1 MKPSWRLAALLTTLA
16 WACSCSS
23 DGSSSDDE
31 TIGGTSSGG
40 GQNETDSDL
49 QDTDSESESESES
62 ATQTPNDT
70 RTGDDSGSETAETD
84 ATDEDTGSTAGACVF
99 RVSTGGSPEGDG
111 LSWSSTFSRVN
122 SALKAAAAEAAKR
135 PKEERCQ
142 VWVAKGVYYIFES
155 NRKDTVRLRPRVDL
169 LGGFGGDE
177 SRADERDAD
186 AHITVLDGH
195 RSADDWTNQVLHVVT
210 GADNSLIEGFSISG
224 GDAAVSFDT
233 EDPDN
238 YGGGMVNDGVS
249 PTVRGCVFTENSA
262 AWDGALA
269 NLKGSEALIEGCT
282 FANNIAQA
290 IFNNQSSVTITDT
303 IVVGNHGGGIST
315 NGEKSNT
322 TVQNAVISGN
332 RNYGIESWF
341 GAVTTV
347 VSATVVGN
355 YPGYEPDAPAGA
367 TAYQGSNA
375 FFSSILW
382 SNGPGSV
389 REEEG
394 GRTTLEYSNIDD
406 DSTDGEGNIFSAP
419 ELEGFE
425 PPLHEGS
432 WTAIAYDPGTGT
444 TRLVDG
450 AAAWNPGALT
460 GLFLRLETNQESGG
474 APMSPIIDNDAA
486 SIRVRGDISWLV
498 DESAGYALLDL
509 RLGAESPCIDAGD
522 GDKALPHDITGR
534 SRHDDPSV
542 SDTGRG
548 SPSYVDIGA
557 YERAN

>member
-1 MKPSWRLAALLTTLA
+1 MKPSWRLAALFTTLA

-31 TIGGTSSGG
+31 TTAGTSSAG
-40 GQNETDSDL
+40 GQNETD
-49 QDTDSESESESES
+49 SESESES

-70 RTGDDSGSETAETD
+70 GTGDDSDSETGETD
-84 ATDEDTGSTAGACVF
+84 ATDEDTGATAGACVF

-111 LSWSSTFSRVN
+111 LSWSSALSRVN
-122 SALKAAAAEAAKR
+122 SAIKAAAAEAAKR

-169 LGGFGGDE
+169 LGGFEGDE

-195 RSADDWTNQVLHVVT
+195 RSADDWTSQVLHVVT

-224 GDAAVSFDT
+224 GYAAVSFDT
-233 EDPDN
+233 ENPDN

-249 PTVRGCVFTENSA
+249 PTVRDCVFTENNA
-262 AWDGALA
+262 TWDGALA
-269 NLKGSEALIEGCT
+269 NLRGSEAVIEGCT

-315 NGEKSNT
+315 NGEKSST
-322 TVQNAVISGN
+322 TVQNAVVSGN

-341 GAVTTV
+341 GAVTTI
-347 VSATVVGN
+347 VSATIVGN

-406 DSTDGEGNIFSAP
+406 ASTGGEGNIFTAP
-419 ELEGFE
+419 DLEGFD
-425 PPLHEGS
+425 PPLREAA
-432 WTAIAYDPGTGT
+432 WTAIAYDSETGT
-444 TRLVDG
+444 TRLVDD

-460 GLFLRLETNQESGG
+460 GLFLRLETNQDSGG
-474 APMSPIIDNDAA
+474 APMSPIIDNDTT

-498 DESAGYALLDL
+498 DEGAGYALLDL
-509 RLGAESPCIDAGD
+509 RLGEGSLCIDAGD
-522 GDKALPHDITGR
+522 GDTALPQDITGR
-534 SRHDDPSV
+534 PRHDDPSV

-557 YERAN
+557 YERAY